1 MRNIIDIYEGVFD
14 KSNASN
20 VGKQLETQ
28 AIQDKIMS
36 VLKDKEKYFFDPRF
50 ENDPDYFTIYKKG
63 NKWFVDVNGWIVV
76 YANEITDGSF
86 YFGNI
91 ANDFTVIPKVKDGL
105 KSLQY
110 GPHTVKGSFKVVDA
124 LGLNDLK
131 GCPKTV
137 YDNVEISKTGITTL
151 KYFPT
156 IVAGSVYIQNNEFLV
171 RFHDTKRCTVSYIIN
186 ISDNGGKVERKH
198 DINWISQADKYR
210 FW

>member
-36 VLKDKEKYFFDPRF
+36 VLKDKEKYYFDPRF

-137 YDNVEISKTGITTL
+137 YDSVEISKTGITTL

-156 IVAGSVYIQNNEFLV
+156 IVGGSVYIQNNEFLV
-171 RFHDTKRCTVSYIIN
+171 RFHDTKRCTVLYIIN
-186 ISDNGGKVERKH
+186 ISNNGGEVERKQ
-198 DINWISQADKYR
+198 DIKWISQADKYR